1 MTAGTATTGEGRA
14 HIDWGK
20 LSFVV
25 ILFAVLFAAT
35 AFVFSIESSGKPQR
49 VAASAL
55 FGPIQIKRANELVT
69 FELTHFSP
77 RESWSYVE
85 GEVLSAD
92 KKTVMSF
99 GGNYYH
105 ESGYEGSRW
114 TERQKEQTVV
124 ARFPK
129 PGQYYLKFKVE
140 SGAKYSKKG
149 IDVTRETTIAV
160 RTIRHLGGSGMLDYV
175 AILLILVAFG
185 LMYFH
190 IRSIA
195 RAAGL

>member
-1 MTAGTATTGEGRA
+1 MGEGRA
-14 HIDWGK
+14 SIDWGK

-55 FGPIQIKRANELVT
+55 FGPIGIKRANELVT
-69 FELTHFSP
+69 FKLTHYSA

-92 KKTVMSF
+92 KKTVMAF
-99 GGNYYH
+99 GGDYYH
-105 ESGYEGSRW
+105 ETGYDGGRW
-114 TERQKEQTVV
+114 TERQKDQTVV

-149 IDVTRETTIAV
+149 IDVTSQTTLTV
-160 RTIRHLGGSGMLDYV
+160 RTIRHIGGSGMLDYV
-175 AILLILVAFG
+175 AILLMLVAFV

-190 IRSIA
+190 IRTLA

>member
-1 MTAGTATTGEGRA
+1 MSASTGSETG
-14 HIDWGK
+14 IDWGK

-35 AFVFSIESSGKPQR
+35 AFVFSIEASGKPER
-49 VAASAL
+49 VAADKL
-55 FGPIQIKRANELVT
+55 FGPVEIRRANQLVT

-77 RESWSYVE
+77 RESWSYIE
-85 GEVLSAD
+85 GEVLTAD

-99 GGNYYH
+99 GGDYYH
-105 ESGYEGSRW
+105 ESGYDGGRW

-129 PGQYYLKFKVE
+129 PGQYFLKFKVE

-149 IDVTRETTIAV
+149 IDITSQTTIYV
-160 RTIRHLGGSGMLDYV
+160 RTIRHIGGSGMLDYV
-175 AILLILVAFG
+175 AILLIIAAFG

-195 RAAGL
+195 RKAGL